1 MTVPLSNERPL
12 RADARRNRDKIVV
25 AARTAFAAS
34 GLATQM
40 DDVAREAGV
49 GVGTLYRH
57 FPTKDDLIRA
67 IVRDRFAQIT
77 AESRKLADEE
87 PDPWAALT
95 STILYGAGMQAADLT
110 LSHVLSTHA
119 EACHDA
125 REKEGLHEVTRELL
139 RRAREAGQVRED
151 VSLDDVVLL
160 FTGLAKVLE
169 AVACGAPLDWRR
181 YVELMLDGM
190 RAGC

>member
-1 MTVPLSNERPL
+1 MTVPLSNDRPL
-12 RADARRNRDKIVV
+12 RADARRNRDRIVA
-25 AARTAFAAS
+25 AARTAFATS

-67 IVRDRFAQIT
+67 LVRDRFAQIT
-77 AESRKLADEE
+77 AESRKLAEEE
-87 PDPWAALT
+87 PDPWKALT
-95 STILYGAGMQAADLT
+95 STILYGAGMQASDLT
-110 LSHVLSTHA
+110 LSQVLSTHA
-119 EACHDA
+119 ESCHDA
-125 REKEGLHEVTRELL
+125 REKEGLHEITRELL
-139 RRAREAGQVRED
+139 RRARDAGQIRDD
-151 VSLDDVVLL
+151 VTLDDVVLL

-169 AVACGAPLDWRR
+169 AVACGAPMDWRR

-190 RAGC
+190 RP

>member
-12 RADARRNRDKIVV
+12 RADARRNREKIVA
-25 AARTAFAAS
+25 AARTAFAQS

-57 FPTKDDLIRA
+57 FPTKDDLVRA
-67 IVRDRFAQIT
+67 LVVDRFERIT
-77 AESRKLADEE
+77 AESRKLAAEE
-87 PDPWAALT
+87 PDPWKAL
-95 STILYGAGMQAADLT
+95 SGTILYGAGVQAGDLA
-110 LSHVLSTHA
+110 LSQVLSTHA

-125 REKEGLHEVTRELL
+125 REQAGLHEVTTELL
-139 RRAREAGQVRED
+139 RRAREAGQIRED
-151 VSLDDVVLL
+151 VTLDDVALL
-160 FTGLAKVLE
+160 FTGLGKILE
-169 AVACGAPLDWRR
+169 AVACGAPMDWRR

-190 RAGC
+190 RAPA